1 MNAAAET
8 IPEITT
14 PAAATA
20 TDIAARRKAG
30 KRVLGDEADPG
41 SPAALIRYAIE
52 TGADVEKLERL
63 YALKRQYDADESR
76 KSFVLAMSEFKS
88 EPLIIEKRKFVG
100 YDTKEGDKVGYW
112 HAELAG
118 VTEIVCP
125 AMAKHRLSH
134 RWDVRQENGRVIVTC
149 IVTHADGHSETCQM
163 DGAPDASGK
172 KNPIQQVAST
182 VTFLQRY
189 TLMSLCGVAAR
200 GADDDG
206 RGADN
211 RENPAGAEEDPAVPI
226 ANALYDKISLADSGA
241 ELQSIKEEI
250 KAAKVPDNVRRN
262 LAASYNARRKVLA
275 GEVPAPAAAAAASS
289 SQPESAQ

>member
-1 MNAAAET
+1 MNAAAEM

-76 KSFVLAMSEFKS
+76 KSFVQAMADFKAN
-88 EPLIIEKRKFVG
+88 PLIIEKRKLVEFTTRDG
-100 YDTKEGDKVGYW
+100 ETTSYH
-112 HAELAG
+112 HAELAD
-118 VTEIVCP
+118 VTEVVCP
-125 AMAKHRLSH
+125 AMAKARLSH
-134 RWDVRQENGRVIVTC
+134 RWDVKQEAGRVIVTC
-149 IVTHADGHSETCQM
+149 VVTHADGHSESVTM
-163 DGAPDASGK
+163 DAAPDASGK
-172 KNPIQQVAST
+172 KNAVQQIASA
-182 VTFLQRY
+182 VTYLQRY
-189 TLMSLCGVAAR
+189 TLMAICGVAAR

-211 RENPAGAEEDPAVPI
+211 RENPAGAEADPAVTL
-226 ANALYDKISLADSGA
+226 ANALYNKISLAESGA
-241 ELQSIKEEI
+241 ELQPIKDEI

-262 LAASYNARRKVLA
+262 LIASYNSRRKVLA
-275 GEVPAPAAAAAASS
+275 GEAPAPPAAATASA
-289 SQPESAQ
+289 QPESAQ